1 MKIDNHDPIIKN
13 LVPEAN
19 SKSQSS
25 SGQEFSTILKETVEN
40 TKKADEGPRQTAF
53 VNPLASVHL
62 TTPVSQVSQ
71 FTIERIENLIDL
83 LDQYRRKLADPQINL
98 KQMDPIIKEIAREND
113 HLAPVA
119 GSLPDDNEL
128 KDILNRTRVTALL
141 EITKFYRGDYIPA

>member
-25 SGQEFSTILKETVEN
+25 SGQEFGTILKETVEN
-40 TKKADEGPRQTAF
+40 TRKADEGPRQTAF
-53 VNPLASVHL
+53 INPLAGVQL
-62 TTPVSQVSQ
+62 TTPASADSQ

-83 LDQYRRKLADPQINL
+83 LDQYRRKLADPRINL
-98 KQMDPIIKEIAREND
+98 KQMDSIIKEIAREND

-119 GSLPDDNEL
+119 DSLSDDNEL
-128 KDILNRTRVTALL
+128 ENILNRIRVTASL
-141 EITKFYRGDYIPA
+141 EIAKFYRGDYIPA